1 MEATLPVRHG
11 TNPSIPIA
19 DEKIVGAGSSAYDIL
34 PAQKPAE
41 CYDGDTPSDSAGAE
55 GCYDEVGMKPGPVGL
70 PDGPGGMANDRMA
83 MQIFPVLVG
92 AQAHASFSRTGR
104 QSCGS
109 LCNRFGKLGGADPRT
124 GDHI

>member
-1 MEATLPVRHG
+1 MPVRHG

-41 CYDGDTPSDSAGAE
+41 CYDGDTPSDSAGAG

-70 PDGPGGMANDRMA
+70 PDGPGGMA
-83 MQIFPVLVG
+83 G
-92 AQAHASFSRTGR
+92 
-104 QSCGS
+104 
-109 LCNRFGKLGGADPRT
+109 
-124 GDHI
+124 

>member
-11 TNPSIPIA
+11 RNPSIPIA
-19 DEKIVGAGSSAYDIL
+19 DEKIVGAGSSGYDIL

-41 CYDGDTPSDSAGAE
+41 CYDGDTPSDSAGAG

-83 MQIFPVLVG
+83 MQIFSSSGRRSSARLFLP
-92 AQAHASFSRTGR
+92 HRTAKLW
-104 QSCGS
+104 S
-109 LCNRFGKLGGADPRT
+109 LCNPFGKLGGAD
-124 GDHI
+124 